1 MFGDAWTAVHAG
13 QFRGKKV
20 LDVGAGYA
28 RQSFVFAL
36 HGAYV
41 THLDV
46 VPKNLERIG
55 MLAKHYGIEDRVRT
69 VYLSDVAA
77 AEKALE
83 GEVFDVILFFGS
95 MHHMPR
101 EYIRKEAH
109 MYFKHMRVGSRLIQL
124 AYPSSR
130 WFCYNGG
137 LTFPEFCAATDFS
150 CPWAEWYDLEKALS
164 TFHPFKF
171 NVQYAGVV
179 GPNEFTW
186 WDLVLTGKVEDHSA

>member
-1 MFGDAWTAVHAG
+1 MFDDAWTAVHAG
-13 QFRGKKV
+13 QFRGKQV

-46 VPKNLERIG
+46 VKKNLDRIAL
-55 MLAKHYGIEDRVRT
+55 LAKHYGIEDRVRT
-69 VYLSDVAA
+69 VYLTDVES

-83 GEVFDVILFFGS
+83 GRMFDAVLFLGS

-101 EYIRKEAH
+101 EYIRREAH
-109 MYFKHMRVGSRLIQL
+109 MYLQHLRPGGRLIHL
-124 AYPSSR
+124 AYPSAR
-130 WFCYNGG
+130 WHCHKEG
-137 LTFPEFCAATDFS
+137 LTFPEFCDSTDHS
-150 CPWAEWYDLEKALS
+150 CPWAEWYDLEKALK

-171 NVQYAGVV
+171 HVLYAGIV
-179 GPNEFTW
+179 GVYDFTW
-186 WDLVLTGKVEDHSA
+186 WDLVLAGRE